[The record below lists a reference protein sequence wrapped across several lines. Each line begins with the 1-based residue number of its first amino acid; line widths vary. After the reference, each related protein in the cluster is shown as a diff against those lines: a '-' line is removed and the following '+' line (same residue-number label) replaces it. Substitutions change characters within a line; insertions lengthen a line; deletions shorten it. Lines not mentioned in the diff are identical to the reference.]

1 MLRVSPALPAY
12 LAAALSFFNLL
23 AIYWWL
29 PESLPPRMRDRN
41 PFWRCWLM
49 LNPTH
54 LTHINRY
61 FPVITLV
68 EVMRIP
74 GVAVL
79 LVQRLC
85 YMLAFT
91 LFETGHAHHMS
102 ARFDMGT
109 APRTLLCGLTAPG
122 PRGAGY
128 VLTFFAAFYAAVQV
142 RDRAMHWDVLT
153 PCRAAWPR
161 A

>member
-1 MLRVSPALPAY
+1 MRVYSSCSHLRKLLLTQRSPALPAY
-12 LAAALSFFNLL
+12 LAAALSFCNLL

-29 PESLPPRMRDRN
+29 PESLPPRLRDKN
-41 PFWRCWLM
+41 PFWKCVYARIEQPSHSTYTRAC
-49 LNPTH
+49 
-54 LTHINRY
+54 RY

-102 ARFDMGT
+102 ARFEMG
-109 APRTLLCGLTAPG
+109 AALR
-122 PRGAGY
+122 
-128 VLTFFAAFYAAVQV
+128 VLRSGV
-142 RDRAMHWDVLT
+142 H
-153 PCRAAWPR
+153 
-161 A
+161 